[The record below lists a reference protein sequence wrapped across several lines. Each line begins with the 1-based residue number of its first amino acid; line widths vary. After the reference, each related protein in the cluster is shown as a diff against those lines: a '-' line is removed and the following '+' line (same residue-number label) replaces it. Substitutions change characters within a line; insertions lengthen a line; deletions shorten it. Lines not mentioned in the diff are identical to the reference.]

1 MKNKYLSYVAL
12 AAAAFATSCSNDNLV
27 TEESEHPSPA
37 GDAVTL
43 EATIGNDDGT
53 RVGLG
58 RKDGKVQLYWH
69 AGEQISVQS
78 KSREDDP
85 SYDNTKFDIGDDIE
99 TGDTR
104 ATFTGTVPTGYD
116 VDAYALYPY
125 NEKHKFSDD
134 GVTYYLPDSYEYKTV
149 EGNIFSKTTD
159 GTTSY
164 PSNSTC
170 MPMLGTIA
178 DGKIKFQY
186 LGGLL
191 VFRIDKMPAESVTF
205 VVSADQQIAGDFTV
219 SNLAAGNCEISTP
232 TETSNLNEV
241 TFTYS
246 NATKGGV
253 GVFYLPVPTGSY
265 TNLKIKD
272 ITNDKTAVY
281 GSLNVSRADVITI
294 PIYQGADGS
303 SYSCDYVVNGH
314 KFIDLCLPSGT
325 LWAETNVGATNA
337 ADYGNYYAWG
347 EVETKSTYTCD
358 NYKYGTQSSNLTKY
372 TSGDKKTV
380 LDKEDDAAYM
390 NWGSFCRMPTKDEFD
405 ELRNSAY
412 CEWEWTTQTASSSS
426 GYKVTSIKNGNSIFL
441 PASGCAGFEG
451 LSDRGSRGY
460 YWLNTL
466 YSEDADYD
474 YAYCLYFEDG
484 KKDSYGD
491 DRSCGF
497 PVRPVAKKFGSEL
510 KDNGSVDNLDMNYFD
525 DEWK

>member
-1 MKNKYLSYVAL
+1 MKNKYLSFVAL

-43 EATIGNDDGT
+43 EATIGNGDDT

-78 KSREDDP
+78 KSRDDDP

-125 NEKHKFSDD
+125 NEKHKFSSD

-205 VVSADQQIAGDFTV
+205 VVSADQQIAGDFIV

-281 GSLNVSRADVITI
+281 GSLNVSRADIITI
-294 PIYQGADGS
+294 PIYQGADGN

-325 LWAETNVGATNA
+325 LWAETNVGANTA
-337 ADYGNYYAWG
+337 TDDGNYYAWG
-347 EVETKSTYTCD
+347 EVEPKSTYSWD
-358 NYKYGTQSSNLTKY
+358 NYKYGTENNITKY
-372 TSGDKKTV
+372 KSKDGKTV

-390 NWGSFCRMPTKDEFD
+390 NWGSFCRMPTNDEFD
-405 ELRNSAY
+405 ELLETAN
-412 CEWEWTTQTASSSS
+412 CTWEWTDPSDSSV
-426 GYKVTSIKNGNSIFL
+426 GYCTVTSKKNGKSIIL
-441 PASGCAGFEG
+441 PASGSRLDKDNCH
-451 LSDRGSRGY
+451 GSCGY
-460 YWLNTL
+460 YMSSTLDPYNDSEYYYLIFSKNTHESTIGRR
-466 YSEDADYD
+466 YPG
-474 YAYCLYFEDG
+474 C
-484 KKDSYGD
+484 
-491 DRSCGF
+491 

-510 KDNGSVDNLDMNYFD
+510 KDNGNVDNLDMNYFD

>member
-1 MKNKYLSYVAL
+1 MKNKYLSFVAL

-43 EATIGNDDGT
+43 EATIGNGDGT

-78 KSREDDP
+78 KSREDAP

-159 GTTSY
+159 GTTTY

-205 VVSADQQIAGDFTV
+205 VVSADQKIAGDFTV

-325 LWAETNVGATNA
+325 LWAETNVGANTA
-337 ADYGNYYAWG
+337 TEDGNYYAWG
-347 EVETKSTYTCD
+347 EVETKSTYSWD
-358 NYKYGTQSSNLTKY
+358 NYKYGTENNITKY
-372 TSGDKKTV
+372 YSKDGKTV

-390 NWGSFCRMPTKDEFD
+390 NWGSFCRMPTNDEFD
-405 ELRNSAY
+405 ELCNSAY
-412 CEWEWTTQTASSSS
+412 CEWVWTE
-426 GYKVTSIKNGNSIFL
+426 KNGSEVGFYTVKSKKNGKSIIL
-441 PASGCAGFEG
+441 PVSGLVSDTSCDHGNYGFYWSST
-451 LSDRGSRGY
+451 LNPSDYVSC
-460 YWLNTL
+460 
-466 YSEDADYD
+466 
-474 YAYCLYFEDG
+474 AYCL
-484 KKDSYGD
+484 DSQGTD
-491 DRSCGF
+491 NSCSYIYRYIGCS
-497 PVRPVAKKFGSEL
+497 VRPVAKKFGSEL
-510 KDNGSVDNLDMNYFD
+510 KDNGSVDNLEMNYFD